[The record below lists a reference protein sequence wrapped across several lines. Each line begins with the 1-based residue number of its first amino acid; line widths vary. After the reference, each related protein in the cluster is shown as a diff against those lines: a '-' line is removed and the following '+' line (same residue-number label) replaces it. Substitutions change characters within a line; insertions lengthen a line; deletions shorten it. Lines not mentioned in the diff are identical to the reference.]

1 LNHLAVTKFSL
12 CLFVL
17 IVKFA
22 SNSFYWHFFAF
33 YVACDSNITYLC
45 QEETFKQYIMNE
57 DLLKMQSEMIE
68 DLRKLVKEQE
78 LEIEHLVGRKLQLE
92 SQVRIL
98 TKKNNNLN
106 Y

>member
-1 LNHLAVTKFSL
+1 MPV
-12 CLFVL
+12 
-17 IVKFA
+17 I
-22 SNSFYWHFFAF
+22 HFIGIFLLF
-33 YVACDSNITYLC
+33 YVAYDNNISYIC

-68 DLRKLVKEQE
+68 DLRKMVKDQE
-78 LEIEHLVGRKLQLE
+78 LEIEHLVGRKLELE

>member
-1 LNHLAVTKFSL
+1 MPVIYFIGIFLH
-12 CLFVL
+12 
-17 IVKFA
+17 
-22 SNSFYWHFFAF
+22 F
-33 YVACDSNITYLC
+33 YVAYDNSISYIC

-68 DLRKLVKEQE
+68 DLRKLVKNQE
-78 LEIEHLVGRKLQLE
+78 LEIEHLVGRKLDLE

-98 TKKNNNLN
+98 TKKNSNLN

>member
-1 LNHLAVTKFSL
+1 MPVIYFIGIFLL
-12 CLFVL
+12 
-17 IVKFA
+17 
-22 SNSFYWHFFAF
+22 F
-33 YVACDSNITYLC
+33 YVAYDNNISYIC

-68 DLRKLVKEQE
+68 DLRKMVKDQE
-78 LEIEHLVGRKLQLE
+78 LEIQHLVGRKLELE

-98 TKKNNNLN
+98 TKKNSNLN

>member
-1 LNHLAVTKFSL
+1 
-12 CLFVL
+12 
-17 IVKFA
+17 
-22 SNSFYWHFFAF
+22 
-33 YVACDSNITYLC
+33 
-45 QEETFKQYIMNE
+45 MNE

-68 DLRKLVKEQE
+68 DLRKMVKNQE
-78 LEIEHLVGRKLQLE
+78 LEIEHLVSRKLDLE

>member
-1 LNHLAVTKFSL
+1 
-12 CLFVL
+12 LFVL

-22 SNSFYWHFFAF
+22 SNSFYWHFFSF
-33 YVACDSNITYLC
+33 YAACDSNIAYLC
-45 QEETFKQYIMNE
+45 QEETFKHYIMNE

-68 DLRKLVKEQE
+68 DLRKMVKDQE
-78 LEIEHLVGRKLQLE
+78 LEIEHLVGRKLDLE

-98 TKKNNNLN
+98 TKKNSNLN

>member
-1 LNHLAVTKFSL
+1 
-12 CLFVL
+12 LFVL

-22 SNSFYWHFFAF
+22 SNSFYWHFFIF
-33 YVACDSNITYLC
+33 YVAYDNNISYIC

-68 DLRKLVKEQE
+68 DLRKMVKDQE
-78 LEIEHLVGRKLQLE
+78 LEIEHLVGRKLDLE

-98 TKKNNNLN
+98 TKKNSNLN

>member
-1 LNHLAVTKFSL
+1 MTTILTIFVRRKHLNR
-12 CLFVL
+12 
-17 IVKFA
+17 
-22 SNSFYWHFFAF
+22 
-33 YVACDSNITYLC
+33 
-45 QEETFKQYIMNE
+45 YIMNE

-68 DLRKLVKEQE
+68 DLRKMVKDQE
-78 LEIEHLVGRKLQLE
+78 LEIEHLVGRKLDLE

>member
-1 LNHLAVTKFSL
+1 
-12 CLFVL
+12 
-17 IVKFA
+17 
-22 SNSFYWHFFAF
+22 
-33 YVACDSNITYLC
+33 
-45 QEETFKQYIMNE
+45 MNE

-68 DLRKLVKEQE
+68 DLRKMVKDQE
-78 LEIEHLVGRKLQLE
+78 LEIEHLVGRKLDLE

>member
-1 LNHLAVTKFSL
+1 M
-12 CLFVL
+12 FVL

-33 YVACDSNITYLC
+33 YVASDNNTSYIC
-45 QEETFKQYIMNE
+45 QEETLKQYIMNE
-57 DLLKMQSEMIE
+57 DLLKMQSDMIE
-68 DLRKLVKEQE
+68 DLRKLVKDQE
-78 LEIEHLVGRKLQLE
+78 LEIEHLVGRKLELE

-98 TKKNNNLN
+98 TKNNSNLN